1 MSETPSQ
8 YIVRALATSGLRV
21 QPVRALSDA
30 SNVRCVALRYRTED
44 ELPAMYDQTLL
55 KLLYDGSASEVEEAI
70 TSAPRL
76 ANAQNTMG
84 ETVLMKARAGAA
96 AAARAPAA
104 RAAARRRGRR
114 TAARLFF

>member
-55 KLLYDGSASEVEEAI
+55 KLLYDGSASEVEEVS
-70 TSAPRL
+70 TS
-76 ANAQNTMG
+76 
-84 ETVLMKARAGAA
+84 E
-96 AAARAPAA
+96 RAPAA
-104 RAAARRRGRR
+104 AEAAALSGG
-114 TAARLFF
+114 TPTKQGSS